1 MSNSIM
7 TVMRH
12 MEQGPGTLFHL
23 SSLLPERVQ
32 SHTPILCL
40 EGQRIG
46 QGPYL
51 TPRDPKNDP
60 NFDPKNVF

>member
-1 MSNSIM
+1 
-7 TVMRH
+7 

-32 SHTPILCL
+32 SYYPILCL

-60 NFDPKNVF
+60 NFDPKIVF